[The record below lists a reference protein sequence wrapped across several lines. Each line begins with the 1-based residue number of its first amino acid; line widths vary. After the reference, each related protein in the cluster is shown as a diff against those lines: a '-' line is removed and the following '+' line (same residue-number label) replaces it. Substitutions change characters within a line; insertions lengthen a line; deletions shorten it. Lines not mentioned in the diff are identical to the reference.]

1 MRGLASRILGRIPMT
16 TTIAAMVVTAVVLSV
31 GAVVIAVYVNLSA
44 NSDAVAR
51 SSQQSNIRTAATVLG
66 GMGGIQVEWTEEG
79 DVASIGTWVMPRF
92 YNDDITDSI
101 GRISGETAAIFA
113 WNAETDSFEQVTTSM
128 VDSDGNRI
136 VQDPIPA
143 NGEIHTQILENGAL
157 FTETDVNGEH
167 YYSVYQPI
175 TYLSGTDVLGLL
187 YVGVSQDAITAVV
200 TDTMN
205 LLMIVA
211 GIALAVMCVVSI
223 FASRLIARPIPIL
236 SGVMG
241 RIAQNEF
248 DVEVPYTDRKN
259 EVGDMAR
266 AVEVFRENGQ
276 KVAAMTEAE
285 AARII
290 ADEQARRAMMGDLQV
305 AFGNVVDAAIAG
317 DFSQRVEA
325 SFADAELNG
334 LAGSVN
340 DLVSTVDRG
349 LRETAGVLGAL
360 ANTDLTTRVM
370 GEYQGAF
377 AQLKSDTNAVA
388 EKLSDI
394 VLELRGTS
402 RTLKTATGEILS
414 GANDLSERTTRQA
427 ATIEETSAAMEQLA
441 ATVMDNARRAQD
453 ASQTAASVTKSAEEG
468 GEVMDAA
475 TSAME
480 RITTSS
486 AKVSDIIKMI
496 DDIAFQTNLLAL
508 NASVEAARAGDAG
521 KGFAVVAVEVRR
533 LAQSAASASS
543 EVKALIEQS
552 ANEVDGGSRLV
563 AQAAEKLVAMLEAAR
578 TNTSQMQ
585 QIANDSREQ
594 ASSIEEVN
602 AAVRQMDE
610 MTQHNAALVEET
622 NAAIAQTEE
631 QATALD
637 RIVDIFKI
645 DRTTAIAQSSS
656 GREGGSGSGD
666 ARALQSKVKQ
676 AAGAYL
682 SHGNAAVD
690 HEWSEF

>member
-1 MRGLASRILGRIPMT
+1 MT